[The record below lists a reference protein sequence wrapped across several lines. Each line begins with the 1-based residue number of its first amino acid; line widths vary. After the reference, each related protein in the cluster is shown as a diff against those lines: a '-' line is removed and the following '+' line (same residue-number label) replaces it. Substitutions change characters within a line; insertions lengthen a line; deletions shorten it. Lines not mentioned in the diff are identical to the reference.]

1 MTSARV
7 DASFATRYSGSMA
20 KETKS
25 VRYNMWMKPSV
36 KKKLTEC
43 AGALKL
49 SEADTIEEALKRLHK
64 ARDVREALAGGSNE
78 E

>member
-7 DASFATRYSGSMA
+7 DAGFATRYSGGMA

-36 KKKLTEC
+36 KKKLVEC
-43 AGALKL
+43 AAALKL
-49 SEADTIEEALKRLHK
+49 SEADVVEEAVKRLHK
-64 ARDVREALAGGSNE
+64 ARDVREALAGGPE
-78 E
+78 EE